1 VWMRAPNTV
10 PNPPNEG
17 EVWSPKGRVGTPLPA
32 GTPLPP
38 TLPPPLSRMLVYLS
52 VMVLSFSPASH
63 RLLAATSR
71 MRAGPLSMADRAEAE
86 DIRRAA
92 SESVDLGGASKE
104 GAEALEML
112 QVRMS
117 SRLESMGAAVGPP
130 PPPPMTPTR
139 SAFSV
144 SNATASSVSVAG
156 GGARRTDRA
165 RTGCGTPMAR
175 RRTERARNEGA
186 ASRGELVLIQ
196 DGCWS
201 DVPLVPGVSHQ

>member
-144 SNATASSVSVAG
+144 SNATASSVAADCKPWRTCAHTRRMLERRSTCSWRQSPMSV
-156 GGARRTDRA
+156 D
-165 RTGCGTPMAR
+165 
-175 RRTERARNEGA
+175 
-186 ASRGELVLIQ
+186 
-196 DGCWS
+196 
-201 DVPLVPGVSHQ
+201 